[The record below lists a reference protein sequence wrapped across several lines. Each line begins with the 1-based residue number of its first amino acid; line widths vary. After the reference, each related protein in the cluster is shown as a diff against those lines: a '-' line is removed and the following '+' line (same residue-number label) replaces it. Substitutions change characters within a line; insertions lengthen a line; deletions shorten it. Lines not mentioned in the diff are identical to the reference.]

1 MTCYTTTSEREPPCT
16 THPARRADMA
26 FFQMDDGF
34 DSEPRVLQAATA
46 AFGLYSRCGIWAA
59 RNGTDG
65 FVSEHIAAL
74 YGTREWIER
83 LVDSGLWVR
92 VDGGFTM
99 PDYLEIHGNWPAE
112 KIRAHRAAAAE
123 RQARARARKADA
135 DHDAMSRRESRVTH
149 TGSHAV
155 SHSAPSPSHPHP
167 IDDSLRSSS
176 TSAGGETDIKAKP
189 KPKRP
194 APPDGFGVFWDA
206 YPRKVAKAAAE
217 KAYTRA
223 LADGADPALILA
235 GAEFY
240 ALERK
245 LQDPK
250 YTKHPATW
258 LNARCWEDEPD
269 PEYRPPVIGAP
280 SEAATA
286 QPRPW
291 AEVRA
296 EQRGHTSAFQPPPDD
311 EFGDWFA
318 MDRDEPR

>member
-1 MTCYTTTSEREPPCT
+1 MCPITTPTSEREPLCT
-16 THPARRADMA
+16 THSARRTDMA

-123 RQARARARKADA
+123 RQARARARKATPVLEDT
-135 DHDAMSRRESRVTH
+135 SRRESRVTH

-155 SHSAPSPSHPHP
+155 SHSAPSHTHP
-167 IDDSLRSSS
+167 IDLLPSE
-176 TSAGGETDIKAKP
+176 GEEPAA
-189 KPKRP
+189 
-194 APPDGFGVFWDA
+194 APPDASERGDVERLCQHLAARIAEDGSKHPSIGKAWRDAARLMIDKDGYTEDQVKRAIDFAHDDEFWRTNILSMPTLRRQYTA
-206 YPRKVAKAAAE
+206 LRKSAQRAQN
-217 KAYTRA
+217 RA
-223 LADGADPALILA
+223 LATTTARPEDLGGDEHMQRFLA
-235 GAEFY
+235 RQA
-240 ALERK
+240 
-245 LQDPK
+245 
-250 YTKHPATW
+250 
-258 LNARCWEDEPD
+258 AR
-269 PEYRPPVIGAP
+269 R
-280 SEAATA
+280 
-286 QPRPW
+286 
-291 AEVRA
+291 
-296 EQRGHTSAFQPPPDD
+296 SA
-311 EFGDWFA
+311 
-318 MDRDEPR
+318 